1 MNNKC
6 TRAQVD
12 MAISSFVR
20 SGKPFFLPFLTPFSP
35 KLSIDLW
42 SIECKDFIHRCHKK
56 KRQTESHKKK
66 IELTKK
72 LLCANQLN
80 HFDSQMLYKFGLLC
94 DFLIDLRLDIWI
106 SGYEFE
112 FTLIK
117 A

>member
-1 MNNKC
+1 VG
-6 TRAQVD
+6 Q
-12 MAISSFVR
+12 SSAKT
-20 SGKPFFLPFLTPFSP
+20 S
-35 KLSIDLW
+35 SIVV
-42 SIECKDFIHRCHKK
+42 IKK
-56 KRQTESHKKK
+56 KTDRKPQKK